1 MDKELLV
8 VLVIVVCYAVFG
20 LLIPV
25 SDFVMV
31 CVMGL
36 LFLCLFLTSRTIP

>member
-1 MDKELLV
+1 MMDKELYI

-31 CVMGL
+31 CVMSL
-36 LFLCLFLTSRTIP
+36 LFLFLFLT